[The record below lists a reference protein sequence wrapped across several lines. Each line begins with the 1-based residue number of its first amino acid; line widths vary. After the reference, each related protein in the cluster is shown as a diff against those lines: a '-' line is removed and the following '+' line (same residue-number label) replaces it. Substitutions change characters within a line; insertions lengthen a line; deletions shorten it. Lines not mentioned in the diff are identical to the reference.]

1 MPRRSVEEA
10 RNTRDT
16 IVRRAMDIA
25 SLQGLEGI
33 TIGRLATDLHMSKA
47 GVIGH
52 FGSKEALQLA
62 ALEAATKVFRREVW
76 ERAARARPGR
86 ERLEAMC
93 DAWVDYLARGTFP
106 GGCFLTAASTE
117 FDGREG
123 PVRDAV
129 TEALALWNRVLEREA
144 ATAIADGD
152 LRRDADPADVAFA
165 ILGAALALNQAV
177 QLHRNARAADRARRL
192 MAVAMAR

>member
-1 MPRRSVEEA
+1 MPRRSAAHA
-10 RNTRDT
+10 RNTRDA
-16 IVRRAMDIA
+16 IVGRAVDVA
-25 SLQGLEGI
+25 SVEGLEGI
-33 TIGRLATDLHMSKA
+33 TIGRLASDLRMSKA

-52 FGSKEALQLA
+52 FGSKETLQLA
-62 ALEAATKVFRREVW
+62 ALDGAIEVFRREVW
-76 ERAARARPGR
+76 ERAAEARPGR
-86 ERLEAMC
+86 GRLEAIC
-93 DAWVDYLARGTFP
+93 DAWVDYLTRGTFP

-129 TEALALWNRVLEREA
+129 TETLGLWNRVLEREA

-152 LRRDADPADVAFA
+152 LPRDADPADVAFA

-177 QLHRNARAADRARRL
+177 QLHRDAEAPHRARRL
-192 MAVAMAR
+192 MAAAVGR

>member
-1 MPRRSVEEA
+1 MPRRTAAHA
-10 RNTRDT
+10 RNTRDA
-16 IVRRAMDIA
+16 IVGRAVDVA
-25 SLQGLEGI
+25 SLEGLEGI
-33 TIGRLATDLHMSKA
+33 TIGRLATDLRMSKA

-62 ALEAATKVFRREVW
+62 ALDAASEVFLREVW
-76 ERAARARPGR
+76 ERAAEARPGR
-86 ERLEAMC
+86 ERLETIC

-129 TEALALWNRVLEREA
+129 SETLALWNRVLEREA

-152 LRRDADPADVAFA
+152 LPRETDPADVAFA

-177 QLHRNARAADRARRL
+177 QLHRDANASDRARRL
-192 MAVAMAR
+192 MAAALAR